1 MGKYKYKL
9 KEQPLN
15 FKVGDTKTARGV
27 KTTVRDIDPE
37 MGAVSWKVD
46 YVPAF
51 DSVFNDFDSLRKSI
65 ASLDVKTD
73 DKEIDDIAAKIKVE
87 FNRYRTHIRKNYP
100 DAYRKVG
107 PTNEEELEE
116 MSTTNSG
123 GATFTPGEGAQYAT
137 PKAFSKKKGDNSAT
151 KFMYKLG
158 YTKVNEAEDK
168 EYAREQFQQQRIH
181 DFDQLSDRL
190 KVTDKK
196 LSQAKLATDKY
207 YRENPKSYSVV
218 FGTDMI
224 NDYLNDI
231 DSLLSQD

>member
-9 KEQPLN
+9 KEQPLD
-15 FKVGDTKTARGV
+15 FKVGDTSTAMGT
-27 KTTVRDIDPE
+27 KTTVSDIDPE
-37 MGAVSWKVD
+37 TGAISWDVD

-51 DSVFNDFDSLRKSI
+51 DSVFKEFDELRKAIS
-65 ASLDVKTD
+65 SLDVKTD
-73 DKEIDDIAAKIKVE
+73 DEVIDDIAAKVKAE

-100 DAYRKVG
+100 DSYKRFAS
-107 PTNEEELEE
+107 EDLEE
-116 MSTTNSG
+116 MSTTSSG

-196 LSQAKLATDKY
+196 LKQAKLATDKY